1 MDGSGKI
8 IGGLAADIPQ
18 EEISTRVLSMSF
30 KIQSILLI
38 LCIIVAFAAGG
49 FIIYKI
55 SRPIE
60 ELSKVLNLMA
70 NGNFSEAVSEELT
83 KKESKIGFL
92 ARSIEGTRDA
102 IKQMVLNIKE
112 ESKLIDESIEETY
125 ENISKLTKEVNQ
137 IAKVSE
143 SVSAAM
149 EETTASVEQM
159 QADSQIV
166 NDVISVIEKDA
177 VSGVEKS
184 NSINNSTVE
193 INKRI
198 TKSKKNAD
206 LVYSEVEEN
215 LTHSMKKANDIKEIT
230 QWAQMIVSISEQ
242 TNLLALNASIEAARA
257 GENGKGFS
265 VVAEEVRKLAEESK
279 EEII

>member
-1 MDGSGKI
+1 MKAAINNGESTTSNIVEDDEWGSYISCYIPIMDGSGKI

-83 KKESKIGFL
+83 KKESEIGFL
-92 ARSIEGTRDA
+92 ARSIEGTREA
-102 IKQMVLNIKE
+102 IKQIVLNIKE
-112 ESKLIDESIEETY
+112 ESKLIDKSIEETY

-184 NSINNSTVE
+184 NSI
-193 INKRI
+193 I
-198 TKSKKNAD
+198 
-206 LVYSEVEEN
+206 
-215 LTHSMKKANDIKEIT
+215 
-230 QWAQMIVSISEQ
+230 Q
-242 TNLLALNASIEAARA
+242 
-257 GENGKGFS
+257 
-265 VVAEEVRKLAEESK
+265 
-279 EEII
+279 